1 MGKQPII
8 KFESIND
15 VWKVIDILADEV
27 HQNNESGKK
36 FDVASSIAAQIPF
49 FACYNVFIDKEIQK
63 DIQRYIYCKE
73 MNTPPFKGDFGSQP
87 AIWIDRFFIIK
98 KALAEYEKRI
108 IDGST
113 KHSNSKI

>member
-63 DIQRYIYCKE
+63 DIQRYIYC
-73 MNTPPFKGDFGSQP
+73 TQTGVSPYKGDYGDQP
-87 AIWIDRFFIIK
+87 ALWVDRFFIIK
-98 KALAEYEKRI
+98 GAIAKNEKRI
-108 IDGST
+108 IDA
-113 KHSNSKI
+113 NSK